1 MWANNRPNGST
12 STNKDNGYVFEQQND
27 VRMHELGSK
36 LSVLKNITL
45 EMQQDVEDQDR
56 LLNESQNAFGG
67 LGDNLQNSF
76 GRLNRMVSTRHKRQ
90 MCFYVGIALAVFTL
104 FYVGSSLT
112 SWMPSTPA
120 ENPVD
125 SGEQDI

>member
-1 MWANNRPNGST
+1 
-12 STNKDNGYVFEQQND
+12 
-27 VRMHELGSK
+27 
-36 LSVLKNITL
+36 
-45 EMQQDVEDQDR
+45 MQQDVEDQDR

-90 MCFYVGIALAVFTL
+90 MCFYIGIALALFTV
-104 FYVGSSLT
+104 FYVGSSL
-112 SWMPSTPA
+112 SSRIPSTPSDA
-120 ENPVD
+120 PVD